1 MSMGKHSRTAR
12 PRVRMALAAG
22 IVGIGAMASVGTA
35 QAQGPAM
42 VEGTPCTAVA
52 RACVD
57 LAAGTAWLVDNG
69 KIARGPVP
77 ISSGGP
83 GNETPR
89 GDFRV
94 EWKNVNHRSAE
105 FDNAPMPFSV
115 FFAQGGIA
123 FHEGNL
129 HTPSAGCVRL
139 ARADAIAFFDFLA
152 VDDPVQVR

>member
-1 MSMGKHSRTAR
+1 MGKHSRTAR
-12 PRVRMALAAG
+12 SRAYSALAAG
-22 IVGIGAMASVGTA
+22 LVGLGVMASVGTA
-35 QAQGPAM
+35 QADDPAP
-42 VEGTPCTAVA
+42 VPGTPCTAVA

-57 LAAGTAWLVDNG
+57 LTARQAWLIDEGTVV
-69 KIARGPVP
+69 RGPVP

-83 GNETPR
+83 GRATPT

-94 EWKNVNHRSAE
+94 EWKHVNHRSTE
-105 FDNAPMPFSV
+105 FNNAPMPFSV

-129 HTPSAGCVRL
+129 HTPSSGCVRL
-139 ARADAIAFFDFLA
+139 AREDAIAFFDFLL